1 MSTIASAGAELVKFF
16 MMLALQEA
24 QRSRM
29 SVKQIEEAYDKA
41 KKEFIMKDP
50 EKIPDV

>member
-1 MSTIASAGAELVKFF
+1 MNTVVLTGVELVKFF

-29 SVKQIEEAYDKA
+29 NDVEIEEAYDKA
-41 KKEFIMKDP
+41 KKEFMMKDP
-50 EKIPDV
+50 EGIPDV

>member
-1 MSTIASAGAELVKFF
+1 MSTAMLAGVELVKFF

-29 SVKQIEEAYDKA
+29 NAEEMTRAYEEA